1 MSFTLCPQERG
12 VSSHTHDTLRLYYK
26 LDNEFELV
34 FVVAFQKILQLSY
47 IDRLLEQSHLAF
59 RDRYKNELSMGTF
72 NATFNFSDAFAVIH
86 GQLEEEF
93 RVQKMQP
100 KVMRSF
106 GQTAKG
112 KKAGKRDE
120 GQGKGSGEAQSL
132 PAEFVEDEAEAVEE
146 VSGGGDVEAANGR
159 EVDGEVDGEV
169 VVNDEGEE
177 EEEEAESAPARSLPT
192 KLVAKQLR
200 GGRRV
205 AGTKKGKPVGP
216 R

>member
-1 MSFTLCPQERG
+1 M
-12 VSSHTHDTLRLYYK
+12 
-26 LDNEFELV
+26 

-59 RDRYKNELSMGTF
+59 RDRYKNELSLGTF
-72 NATFNFSDAFAVIH
+72 NATFDFSDAFAVIH
-86 GQLEEEF
+86 GQLEEEL

-112 KKAGKRDE
+112 KRAGKQDE
-120 GQGKGSGEAQSL
+120 GQGKGGVEVQSV
-132 PAEFVEDEAEAVEE
+132 PAEFVEDEGEAVEE
-146 VSGGGDVEAANGR
+146 VSGGGEVEAANG
-159 EVDGEVDGEV
+159 GEVDGEV
-169 VVNDEGEE
+169 VVNGEGDE
-177 EEEEAESAPARSLPT
+177 EEEEAESAPARSLPA

-205 AGTKKGKPVGP
+205 AGAKKGKTVGP